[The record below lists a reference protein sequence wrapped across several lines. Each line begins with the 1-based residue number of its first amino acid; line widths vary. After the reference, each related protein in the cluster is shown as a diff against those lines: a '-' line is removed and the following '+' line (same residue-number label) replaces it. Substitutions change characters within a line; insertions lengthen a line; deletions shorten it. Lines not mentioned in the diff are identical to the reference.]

1 MAVYG
6 RIEEVSET
14 IQSNEIENRLDR
26 NLESHVEK
34 EEQVAFPFFRLIIG
48 STIATVF
55 SVVIPL
61 LLDMVSPSQA
71 QDLYIGWALHQ
82 GGQLYSSYYAGQ
94 GLLYY
99 LLLYITQGG
108 ILFALVEWLALLGGG
123 YFLFSS
129 TDYLTGQREQAKQ
142 LLTIFYILVSGLGF
156 GGGYATILALPF
168 LFAGFSLVAR
178 YLSNPTHD
186 KGFLRLGIFL
196 ALSFFIEPLT
206 SILFTVVVTIG
217 LFVFNVGHG
226 RFAHGVYQFF
236 AAALGFSL
244 IFYTVG
250 YYVLASGGFGEALG
264 SLLYPIDSLK
274 IFTNP
279 QLIDHLLF
287 YGLLTVGLGALVLVF
302 LGLFQSKASRL
313 YVISVPASF
322 VFLFALF
329 LLIFS
334 QEPLHGSR
342 LILILPF
349 LLLLL
354 MTSIRGKHSA
364 RGARRRG
371 REEVPTLWKKFM
383 KGNLYLPILG
393 VLYLIAIPF
402 VARFVVLHPVS
413 YGEQHQVVD
422 RIKQETSEGDQIYIW
437 DSHVQMYKESQRLA
451 GSMFPSPL
459 LYTNTEENKTSL
471 INDLKENQ
479 PKLIVVNDK
488 LALWSEVETLLKEN
502 YQQVKTDYSEFKV
515 YKIK

>member
-6 RIEEVSET
+6 RIEEVSEM

-48 STIATVF
+48 STIATIF
-55 SVVIPL
+55 SVVLPL

-94 GLLYY
+94 GLIYY

-108 ILFALVEWLALLGGG
+108 ILFALVEWLAFLGGG
-123 YFLFSS
+123 YFLFSA
-129 TDYLTGQREQAKQ
+129 TDYLTGQRDQAKQ

-168 LFAGFSLVAR
+168 LLAGFSLVAR
-178 YLSNPTHD
+178 YLSNPNND
-186 KGFLRLGIFL
+186 KGFLRLGILL

-206 SILFTVVVTIG
+206 SLLFTVVVTIG
-217 LFVFNVGHG
+217 LFVFNVRHG
-226 RFAHGVYQFF
+226 RFIHGIYQFF
-236 AAALGFSL
+236 TTALGFSL
-244 IFYTVG
+244 LFYPLG
-250 YYVLASGGFGEALG
+250 YYVIISGGFGEALG
-264 SLLYPIDSLK
+264 SLLYPIDSLQ

-287 YGLLTVGLGALVLVF
+287 YGLLTFGLGALVLIF

-322 VFLFALF
+322 VFLFGLV

-334 QEPLHGSR
+334 QEPLHGSH

-354 MTSIRGKHSA
+354 MTSIRGEHSG
-364 RGARRRG
+364 RMARRRR

-383 KGNLYLPILG
+383 RGNLYLPIL
-393 VLYLIAIPF
+393 VVVYLIAVPF
-402 VARFVVLHPVS
+402 VARFVLHPAS
-413 YGEQHQVVD
+413 YSEQHQVVD
-422 RIKQETSEGDQIYIW
+422 RIKQETSEGDRIYIW
-437 DSHVQMYKESQRLA
+437 DSHVQIYKESQRLA
-451 GSMFPSPL
+451 GSMFLSPL

-479 PKLIVVNDK
+479 PKMILVNDK
-488 LALWSEVETLLKEN
+488 VPVWSEVETILKEN

>member
-6 RIEEVSET
+6 KIEEVSEM

-48 STIATVF
+48 STIATIF
-55 SVVIPL
+55 SVVLPL

-123 YFLFSS
+123 YFLFSA
-129 TDYLTGQREQAKQ
+129 TDYLTGQRDQAKQ
-142 LLTIFYILVSGLGF
+142 LLIIFYILVSGLGF

-168 LFAGFSLVAR
+168 LLAGFSLVAR
-178 YLSNPTHD
+178 YLSNPNND
-186 KGFLRLGIFL
+186 KGFLRLGLLL

-206 SILFTVVVTIG
+206 SLLFTAVVTIG

-226 RFAHGVYQFF
+226 RFIHGIYQFF

-244 IFYTVG
+244 IFYPVG

-264 SLLYPIDSLK
+264 SLLYPVDSLQ

-287 YGLLTVGLGALVLVF
+287 YGLLTFGLGALVLIF

-322 VFLFALF
+322 VFLFGLL

-334 QEPLHGSR
+334 QEPLHGSH

-354 MTSIRGKHSA
+354 MTSIRGEHSG
-364 RGARRRG
+364 RMARRRR

-383 KGNLYLPILG
+383 RGNLYLPIL
-393 VLYLIAIPF
+393 VVVYLIAVPF
-402 VARFVVLHPVS
+402 VARFVLHPAS
-413 YGEQHQVVD
+413 YSEQHQVVD
-422 RIKQETSEGDQIYIW
+422 RIKQETNEGDQIYIW
-437 DSHVQMYKESQRLA
+437 DSHVQIYKESQRLP
-451 GSMFPSPL
+451 GSMFLSPL
-459 LYTNTEENKTSL
+459 FYTNTEENKTTL
-471 INDLKENQ
+471 INDLKEKQ

-488 LALWSEVETLLKEN
+488 VALWSEVETLLKEN

>member
-14 IQSNEIENRLDR
+14 IQSDGIENRLDR
-26 NLESHVEK
+26 NLESNLEK
-34 EEQVAFPFFRLIIG
+34 EERLAFPFFRLIIG

-55 SVVIPL
+55 SVVLPL

-82 GGQLYSSYYAGQ
+82 GGQLYSSYYASQ

-123 YFLFSS
+123 YFLFSA
-129 TDYLTGQREQAKQ
+129 TDYLTGQRNQAKQ
-142 LLTIFYILVSGLGF
+142 LLTIFYLLVSGLGF
-156 GGGYATILALPF
+156 GGGYATIVALPF

-178 YLSNPTHD
+178 YLSNPNHD

-196 ALSFFIEPLT
+196 ALAFFIEPLT
-206 SILFTVVVTIG
+206 SLLFTVVVTIG

-226 RFAHGVYQFF
+226 RFIHGIYQFF
-236 AAALGFSL
+236 ATALGFSL
-244 IFYTVG
+244 LFYPLG
-250 YYVLASGGFGEALG
+250 YYVIISGGFGEAQE
-264 SLLYPIDSLK
+264 SLLYPITSLQ
-274 IFTNP
+274 IFTNS
-279 QLIDHLLF
+279 QLMDHLLF
-287 YGLLTVGLGALVLVF
+287 YGLLTFGLGALVLVF
-302 LGLFQSKASRL
+302 LGLFQSKALRL

-322 VFLFALF
+322 VFLFALV

-354 MTSIRGKHSA
+354 MTSIRGEHSG
-364 RGARRRG
+364 RMARRRR

-383 KGNLYLPILG
+383 RGNLYLPIL
-393 VLYLIAIPF
+393 VVVYLIAVPF
-402 VARFVVLHPVS
+402 VARFVLHPAS
-413 YGEQHQVVD
+413 YSEQHQVVD
-422 RIKQETSEGDQIYIW
+422 RIKQETSEGDRIYIW
-437 DSHVQMYKESQRLA
+437 DSHVQIYKESQRLA
-451 GSMFPSPL
+451 GSMFSSPL

-479 PKLIVVNDK
+479 PKMILVNDK
-488 LALWSEVETLLKEN
+488 VPVWSEVETILKEN
-502 YQQVKTDYSEFKV
+502 YQQIKTDYSEFKV

>member
-14 IQSNEIENRLDR
+14 IQSNEIENRLDK
-26 NLESHVEK
+26 NLESNLEK
-34 EEQVAFPFFRLIIG
+34 EERLAFPFFRLIIG
-48 STIATVF
+48 STIATLF
-55 SVVIPL
+55 SVVLPL

-99 LLLYITQGG
+99 LLLYITKGG

-123 YFLFSS
+123 YFLFSA
-129 TDYLTGQREQAKQ
+129 TDYLTGQRDQAKQ

-156 GGGYATILALPF
+156 GGGYATIVALPF

-178 YLSNPTHD
+178 YLSNPNHD

-196 ALSFFIEPLT
+196 ALAFFIEPLT
-206 SILFTVVVTIG
+206 SLLFTVVVTIG

-226 RFAHGVYQFF
+226 RFIHGIYQFF
-236 AAALGFSL
+236 ATALGFSL
-244 IFYTVG
+244 LFYPLG
-250 YYVLASGGFGEALG
+250 YYVIISGGFGEALG
-264 SLLYPIDSLK
+264 SLLYPIASLQV
-274 IFTNP
+274 FANP
-279 QLIDHLLF
+279 KLMDNVVF
-287 YGLLTVGLGALVLVF
+287 YGLLTFGLGALFLVF

-322 VFLFALF
+322 VFLFVLAL
-329 LLIFS
+329 LLFS

-354 MTSIRGKHSA
+354 MTSIRGEHSG
-364 RGARRRG
+364 RIARRRR

-383 KGNLYLPILG
+383 RGNLYLPIL
-393 VLYLIAIPF
+393 VVVYLITIPL
-402 VARFVVLHPVS
+402 VARFVLHPVS
-413 YGEQHQVVD
+413 YSEQHQVVD

-437 DSHVQMYKESQRLA
+437 DSYVQIYKESQRLA
-451 GSMFPSPL
+451 GSMFLSPL

-479 PKLIVVNDK
+479 PKVIVVNDK
-488 LALWSEVETLLKEN
+488 VALWSEVETLLKGN

>member
-1 MAVYG
+1 MSVYG
-6 RIEEVSET
+6 RVEEVSET

-48 STIATVF
+48 SAIATVF
-55 SVVIPL
+55 SVVLPL

-123 YFLFSS
+123 YFLFSA
-129 TDYLTGQREQAKQ
+129 TDYLTGQRDQAKQ
-142 LLTIFYILVSGLGF
+142 LLIIFYILVSGLGF
-156 GGGYATILALPF
+156 GGGNATILALPF
-168 LFAGFSLVAR
+168 LLAGFSLVAR
-178 YLSNPTHD
+178 YLSNPNND
-186 KGFLRLGIFL
+186 KGFLRLGILL

-206 SILFTVVVTIG
+206 SLLFTAVVTIG

-226 RFAHGVYQFF
+226 RFIHGIYQFF

-244 IFYTVG
+244 IFYPVG

-264 SLLYPIDSLK
+264 SLLYPVDSLQ

-287 YGLLTVGLGALVLVF
+287 YGLLTFGLGALVLIF

-322 VFLFALF
+322 VFLFGLV

-334 QEPLHGSR
+334 QEPLHGSH

-354 MTSIRGKHSA
+354 MTSIRGKHSD
-364 RGARRRG
+364 RGARCRR
-371 REEVPTLWKKFM
+371 REGVPTLWKKFM
-383 KGNLYLPILG
+383 RGNLYLPIL
-393 VLYLIAIPF
+393 VVVYLIAIPF
-402 VARFVVLHPVS
+402 VARFVLHPAS
-413 YGEQHQVVD
+413 YSEQHQVVD
-422 RIKQETSEGDQIYIW
+422 RIRQETSEGDQIYIW
-437 DSHVQMYKESQRLA
+437 DSHVQIYKESQRLA

-488 LALWSEVETLLKEN
+488 VAVWSEVETLLKEN

>member
-6 RIEEVSET
+6 RIEEVSEM

-48 STIATVF
+48 STIATIF
-55 SVVIPL
+55 SVGLPL

-123 YFLFSS
+123 YFLFSA
-129 TDYLTGQREQAKQ
+129 TDYLTGQRDQAKQ
-142 LLTIFYILVSGLGF
+142 LLTIFYLLVSGLGF

-168 LFAGFSLVAR
+168 LFSGFSLVAR
-178 YLSNPTHD
+178 YLSNPNND
-186 KGFLRLGIFL
+186 KGFLRLGILL

-206 SILFTVVVTIG
+206 SLLFTAVVTIG

-226 RFAHGVYQFF
+226 RFIHGIYQFF
-236 AAALGFSL
+236 TTALGFSL
-244 IFYTVG
+244 LFYPLG
-250 YYVLASGGFGEALG
+250 YYVIISGGFEEAL
-264 SLLYPIDSLK
+264 SRFLYPFTSMMA
-274 IFTNP
+274 FTNP
-279 QLIDHLLF
+279 QLAENALF
-287 YGLLTVGLGALVLVF
+287 YGLLTFGLGTFILVF

-322 VFLFALF
+322 VLLFILAL
-329 LLIFS
+329 LLLS
-334 QEPLHGSR
+334 REPLHGSH

-364 RGARRRG
+364 RGARCRR

-383 KGNLYLPILG
+383 RGNLYLPIL
-393 VLYLIAIPF
+393 VVFYLIAVPF
-402 VARFVVLHPVS
+402 VARFVLHPAS
-413 YGEQHQVVD
+413 YSEQHQVVD
-422 RIKQETSEGDQIYIW
+422 RIRQETSEGDQIYIW
-437 DSHVQMYKESQRLA
+437 DSHVQIYKESQRLS

-479 PKLIVVNDK
+479 PKVIVVNDK
-488 LALWSEVETLLKEN
+488 VALWSEVETLLKEN
-502 YQQVKTDYSEFKV
+502 YQQLKTDYSEFKV
-515 YKIK
+515 YKTK

>member
-6 RIEEVSET
+6 RIEEVSEM

-48 STIATVF
+48 STIATIF
-55 SVVIPL
+55 SVVLPL

-71 QDLYIGWALHQ
+71 QDLYIGWALHR

-94 GLLYY
+94 GLIYY

-108 ILFALVEWLALLGGG
+108 ILFALVEWLAFLGGG
-123 YFLFSS
+123 YFLFSA
-129 TDYLTGQREQAKQ
+129 TDYLTGQRDQAKQ

-178 YLSNPTHD
+178 YLSNPNHD

-196 ALSFFIEPLT
+196 ALAFFIEPLT
-206 SILFTVVVTIG
+206 SLLFTVVVTIG
-217 LFVFNVGHG
+217 LFVFNVRHG
-226 RFAHGVYQFF
+226 RFIHGIYQFF
-236 AAALGFSL
+236 ATALGFYL
-244 IFYTVG
+244 LFYPLG
-250 YYVLASGGFGEALG
+250 YYVIISGCFGEAQE
-264 SLLYPIDSLK
+264 SLLYPITSLQ
-274 IFTNP
+274 IFTNS
-279 QLIDHLLF
+279 QLMDHLLF
-287 YGLLTVGLGALVLVF
+287 YGLLTFGLGALVLIF

-322 VFLFALF
+322 VFLLGLV
-329 LLIFS
+329 LLLFS

-354 MTSIRGKHSA
+354 MTSIRGEHSG
-364 RGARRRG
+364 RMARRRR

-383 KGNLYLPILG
+383 RGNLYLPIL
-393 VLYLIAIPF
+393 VVVYLIAVPF
-402 VARFVVLHPVS
+402 VARFVLHPAS
-413 YGEQHQVVD
+413 YSEQHQVVD
-422 RIKQETSEGDQIYIW
+422 RIKQETSEGDRIYIW
-437 DSHVQMYKESQRLA
+437 DSHVQIYKESQRLA
-451 GSMFPSPL
+451 GSMFSSPL

-479 PKLIVVNDK
+479 PKMILVNDK
-488 LALWSEVETLLKEN
+488 VPVWSEVETILKEN
-502 YQQVKTDYSEFKV
+502 YQQIKTDYSEFKV

>member
-26 NLESHVEK
+26 NLESNLEK
-34 EEQVAFPFFRLIIG
+34 EERLAFPFFSLIIG
-48 STIATVF
+48 STIATIF
-55 SVVIPL
+55 SVVLPL

-82 GGQLYSSYYAGQ
+82 GGQLYSSYYASQ
-94 GLLYY
+94 GILYY

-123 YFLFSS
+123 YFLFSA
-129 TDYLTGQREQAKQ
+129 TDYLTGQRDQAKQ
-142 LLTIFYILVSGLGF
+142 LLTIFYLLVSGLGF

-178 YLSNPTHD
+178 YLSNPNHD

-206 SILFTVVVTIG
+206 SLLFTVVVMIG

-226 RFAHGVYQFF
+226 RFIHGIYQFF

-244 IFYTVG
+244 LFYPLG
-250 YYVLASGGFGEALG
+250 YYVIISGGFGEAQE
-264 SLLYPIDSLK
+264 SLLYPITSLQ
-274 IFTNP
+274 IFTNS
-279 QLIDHLLF
+279 QLMDHLLF
-287 YGLLTVGLGALVLVF
+287 YGLLTFGLGALVLIF

-322 VFLFALF
+322 VFLLGLV
-329 LLIFS
+329 LLLFS

-354 MTSIRGKHSA
+354 MTSIRGEHSG
-364 RGARRRG
+364 RMARRRR

-383 KGNLYLPILG
+383 RGNLYLPIL
-393 VLYLIAIPF
+393 VVVYLIAIPF
-402 VARFVVLHPVS
+402 VARFVLHPAS
-413 YGEQHQVVD
+413 YSEQHQVVD
-422 RIKQETSEGDQIYIW
+422 RIRQETSEGDQIYIW
-437 DSHVQMYKESQRLA
+437 DSHVQIYKESQRLA

-488 LALWSEVETLLKEN
+488 VAVWSEVETLLKEN
-502 YQQVKTDYSEFKV
+502 YQPVKTDYSEFKI

>member
-6 RIEEVSET
+6 RIEEVFET

-26 NLESHVEK
+26 NIESHVEK

-55 SVVIPL
+55 SVVLPL

-123 YFLFSS
+123 YFLFSA
-129 TDYLTGQREQAKQ
+129 TDYLTGQRDQAKQ

-178 YLSNPTHD
+178 YLSNPNND
-186 KGFLRLGIFL
+186 KGFLRLGILL

-206 SILFTVVVTIG
+206 SLLFTAVVTIG

-226 RFAHGVYQFF
+226 RFIHGIYQFF
-236 AAALGFSL
+236 TTALGFSL
-244 IFYTVG
+244 LFYPLG
-250 YYVLASGGFGEALG
+250 YYVIISGAFEEAL
-264 SLLYPIDSLK
+264 SRFLYPFTSMMT
-274 IFTNP
+274 FTNP
-279 QLIDHLLF
+279 QLAENALF
-287 YGLLTVGLGALVLVF
+287 YGLLTFGLGSFILVF

-322 VFLFALF
+322 VLLFVLAL
-329 LLIFS
+329 LLLS
-334 QEPLHGSR
+334 REPLHGSH

-364 RGARRRG
+364 RGARYRR
-371 REEVPTLWKKFM
+371 REEVPNLWKKFM
-383 KGNLYLPILG
+383 RGNLYLPIL
-393 VLYLIAIPF
+393 VVFYLIAVPF
-402 VARFVVLHPVS
+402 VARFVLHPAS
-413 YGEQHQVVD
+413 YSEQHQVVD
-422 RIKQETSEGDQIYIW
+422 RIRQETSEGDQIYIW
-437 DSHVQMYKESQRLA
+437 DSHVQIYKESQRLSV
-451 GSMFPSPL
+451 SMFPSPL

-479 PKLIVVNDK
+479 PKVIVVNDK
-488 LALWSEVETLLKEN
+488 VELWSEVETLLKEN
-502 YQQVKTDYSEFKV
+502 YQQLKTDYSEFKV
-515 YKIK
+515 YKTK

>member
-1 MAVYG
+1 MSVYG
-6 RIEEVSET
+6 RVEEVSET

-48 STIATVF
+48 SAIATVF
-55 SVVIPL
+55 SVVLPL
-61 LLDMVSPSQA
+61 LLDMVSPSQT

-123 YFLFSS
+123 YFLFSA
-129 TDYLTGQREQAKQ
+129 TDYLTGQRDQAKQ
-142 LLTIFYILVSGLGF
+142 LLIIFYILVSGLGF

-168 LFAGFSLVAR
+168 LLAGFSLVAR
-178 YLSNPTHD
+178 YLSNPNND
-186 KGFLRLGIFL
+186 KGFLRLGILL

-206 SILFTVVVTIG
+206 SLLFTAVVTIG

-226 RFAHGVYQFF
+226 RFIHGIYQFF

-244 IFYTVG
+244 LFYPLG
-250 YYVLASGGFGEALG
+250 YYVIISGGFGEAQE
-264 SLLYPIDSLK
+264 SLLYPIDSLQ

-287 YGLLTVGLGALVLVF
+287 YGLLTFGLGALVLIF

-322 VFLFALF
+322 VFLFGLV

-334 QEPLHGSR
+334 QEPLHGSH

-354 MTSIRGKHSA
+354 MTSIRGKHSD
-364 RGARRRG
+364 RGARCRR
-371 REEVPTLWKKFM
+371 REGVPTLWKKFM
-383 KGNLYLPILG
+383 RGNLYLPIL
-393 VLYLIAIPF
+393 VVVYLIAIPF
-402 VARFVVLHPVS
+402 VARFVLHPAS
-413 YGEQHQVVD
+413 YSEQHQVVD
-422 RIKQETSEGDQIYIW
+422 RIRQETSEGDQIYIW
-437 DSHVQMYKESQRLA
+437 DSHVQIYKESQRLA

-488 LALWSEVETLLKEN
+488 VAVWSEVETLLKEN
-502 YQQVKTDYSEFKV
+502 YQQVKTDYSGFKV

>member
-6 RIEEVSET
+6 RIEEVSEM

-48 STIATVF
+48 STIATIF
-55 SVVIPL
+55 SVVLPL

-108 ILFALVEWLALLGGG
+108 ILFALVEWLAFLGGG
-123 YFLFSS
+123 YFLFSA
-129 TDYLTGQREQAKQ
+129 TDYLTGQRDQAKQ

-156 GGGYATILALPF
+156 GGGYATIVALPF
-168 LFAGFSLVAR
+168 LFAGFSLVAG
-178 YLSNPTHD
+178 YLANPNHD

-196 ALSFFIEPLT
+196 ALAFFIEPLT
-206 SILFTVVVTIG
+206 SLLFTVVVTIG

-226 RFAHGVYQFF
+226 RFIHGIYQFF
-236 AAALGFSL
+236 ATALGFSL
-244 IFYTVG
+244 LFYPLG
-250 YYVLASGGFGEALG
+250 YYVIISGGFGEAQE
-264 SLLYPIDSLK
+264 SLLYPITSLQ
-274 IFTNP
+274 IFSNS
-279 QLIDHLLF
+279 QLMDHLLF
-287 YGLLTVGLGALVLVF
+287 YGLLTFGLGALVLIF

-322 VFLFALF
+322 VFLFGLV

-334 QEPLHGSR
+334 QEPLHGSH

-354 MTSIRGKHSA
+354 MTSIRGEHSA
-364 RGARRRG
+364 RGTRCRR

-383 KGNLYLPILG
+383 RGNLYLPIL
-393 VLYLIAIPF
+393 VVVYLIAVPF
-402 VARFVVLHPVS
+402 VARFVLHPAS
-413 YGEQHQVVD
+413 YSEQHQVVD
-422 RIKQETSEGDQIYIW
+422 RIKQETSEGDRIYIW
-437 DSHVQMYKESQRLA
+437 DSHVQIYKESQRLA
-451 GSMFPSPL
+451 GSMFSSPL

-479 PKLIVVNDK
+479 PKMILVNDK
-488 LALWSEVETLLKEN
+488 VPVWSEVETILKEN
-502 YQQVKTDYSEFKV
+502 YQQIKTDYSEFKV

>member
-6 RIEEVSET
+6 RIEEVSEM

-48 STIATVF
+48 STIATIF
-55 SVVIPL
+55 SVVLPL

-94 GLLYY
+94 GLIYY

-108 ILFALVEWLALLGGG
+108 ILFALVEWLAFLGGG
-123 YFLFSS
+123 YFLFSA
-129 TDYLTGQREQAKQ
+129 TDYLTGQRDPAKQ

-178 YLSNPTHD
+178 YLSNPNHD

-196 ALSFFIEPLT
+196 ALAFFIEPLT
-206 SILFTVVVTIG
+206 SLLFTVVVTIG

-226 RFAHGVYQFF
+226 RFIHGIYQFF
-236 AAALGFSL
+236 ATALGFSL
-244 IFYTVG
+244 LFYPLG
-250 YYVLASGGFGEALG
+250 YYVIISGGFGEAQE
-264 SLLYPIDSLK
+264 SLLYPITSLQ
-274 IFTNP
+274 IFTNS
-279 QLIDHLLF
+279 QLMDHLLF
-287 YGLLTVGLGALVLVF
+287 YGLLTFGLGALVLIF

-322 VFLFALF
+322 VFLFGLL

-334 QEPLHGSR
+334 QEPLHGSH

-354 MTSIRGKHSA
+354 MTSIRGEHSG
-364 RGARRRG
+364 RMARRRR

-383 KGNLYLPILG
+383 RGNLYLPIL
-393 VLYLIAIPF
+393 VVFYLIAVSF
-402 VARFVVLHPVS
+402 VARFVLHPAS
-413 YGEQHQVVD
+413 YSEQHQVVD
-422 RIKQETSEGDQIYIW
+422 RIKQETSEGDRIYIW
-437 DSHVQMYKESQRLA
+437 DSHVQIYKESQRLA
-451 GSMFPSPL
+451 GSMFLSPL

-479 PKLIVVNDK
+479 PKMILVNDK
-488 LALWSEVETLLKEN
+488 VPVWSEVETLLKEN

>member
-6 RIEEVSET
+6 RIEEVSEM

-48 STIATVF
+48 STIATIF
-55 SVVIPL
+55 SVVLPL

-94 GLLYY
+94 GLIYY

-108 ILFALVEWLALLGGG
+108 ILFALVEWLAFLGGG
-123 YFLFSS
+123 YFLFSA
-129 TDYLTGQREQAKQ
+129 TDYLTGQRDQAKQ

-178 YLSNPTHD
+178 YLSNPNHD

-196 ALSFFIEPLT
+196 ALAFFIEPLT
-206 SILFTVVVTIG
+206 SLLFTVVVTIG

-226 RFAHGVYQFF
+226 RFIHGIYQFF
-236 AAALGFSL
+236 ATALGFSL
-244 IFYTVG
+244 LFYPLG
-250 YYVLASGGFGEALG
+250 YYVIISGGFGEAQE
-264 SLLYPIDSLK
+264 SLLYPITSLQ
-274 IFTNP
+274 IFTNS
-279 QLIDHLLF
+279 QLMDHLLF
-287 YGLLTVGLGALVLVF
+287 YGLLTFGLGALVLIF

-322 VFLFALF
+322 VFLFGLL

-334 QEPLHGSR
+334 QEPLHGSH

-354 MTSIRGKHSA
+354 MTSIRGEHSG
-364 RGARRRG
+364 RMARRRR

-383 KGNLYLPILG
+383 RGNLYLPIL
-393 VLYLIAIPF
+393 VVVYLIAIPF
-402 VARFVVLHPVS
+402 VARFVLHPAS
-413 YGEQHQVVD
+413 YSEQHQVVD
-422 RIKQETSEGDQIYIW
+422 RIKQETSEGDRIYIW
-437 DSHVQMYKESQRLA
+437 DSHVQIYKESQRLA
-451 GSMFPSPL
+451 GSMFLSPL

-479 PKLIVVNDK
+479 PKVIVVNDK
-488 LALWSEVETLLKEN
+488 VALWSEAETLLKEN

>member
-14 IQSNEIENRLDR
+14 IQSNDIENRLDR

-48 STIATVF
+48 SAIATVF
-55 SVVIPL
+55 SVVLPL
-61 LLDMVSPSQA
+61 LLDMVSPSQT

-123 YFLFSS
+123 YFLFSA
-129 TDYLTGQREQAKQ
+129 TDYLTGQRDQAKQ
-142 LLTIFYILVSGLGF
+142 LLIIFYILVSGLGF

-168 LFAGFSLVAR
+168 LLAGFSLVAR
-178 YLSNPTHD
+178 YLSNPNND
-186 KGFLRLGIFL
+186 KGFLRLGILL

-206 SILFTVVVTIG
+206 SLLFTAVVTIG

-226 RFAHGVYQFF
+226 RFIHGIYQFF

-244 IFYTVG
+244 IFYPVG

-264 SLLYPIDSLK
+264 SLLYPVDSLQ

-287 YGLLTVGLGALVLVF
+287 YGLLTFGLGALVLIF

-322 VFLFALF
+322 VFLFGLV

-334 QEPLHGSR
+334 QEPLHGSH

-354 MTSIRGKHSA
+354 MTSIRGKHSD
-364 RGARRRG
+364 RGARCRR
-371 REEVPTLWKKFM
+371 REGVPTLWKKFM
-383 KGNLYLPILG
+383 RGNLYLPIL
-393 VLYLIAIPF
+393 VVVYLIAIPF
-402 VARFVVLHPVS
+402 VARFVLHPAS
-413 YGEQHQVVD
+413 YSEQHQVVD
-422 RIKQETSEGDQIYIW
+422 RIRQETSEGDQIYIW
-437 DSHVQMYKESQRLA
+437 DSHVQIYKESQRLA

-488 LALWSEVETLLKEN
+488 VAVWSEVETLLKEN

>member
-26 NLESHVEK
+26 NLGSHVEK

-55 SVVIPL
+55 SVVLPL
-61 LLDMVSPSQA
+61 LLDMVSPSQT

-123 YFLFSS
+123 YFLFSA
-129 TDYLTGQREQAKQ
+129 TDYLTGQRDQAKQ
-142 LLTIFYILVSGLGF
+142 LLIIFYILVSGLGF

-168 LFAGFSLVAR
+168 LLAGFSLVAR
-178 YLSNPTHD
+178 YLSNPNND
-186 KGFLRLGIFL
+186 KGFLRLGILL

-206 SILFTVVVTIG
+206 SLLFTAVVTIG

-226 RFAHGVYQFF
+226 RFIHGIYQFF

-244 IFYTVG
+244 IFYPVG

-264 SLLYPIDSLK
+264 SLLYPVDSLQ

-287 YGLLTVGLGALVLVF
+287 YGLLTFGLGALVLIF

-322 VFLFALF
+322 VFLFGLV

-334 QEPLHGSR
+334 QEPLHGSH

-354 MTSIRGKHSA
+354 MTSIRGKHSD
-364 RGARRRG
+364 RGARCRR
-371 REEVPTLWKKFM
+371 REGVPTLWKKFM
-383 KGNLYLPILG
+383 RGNLYLPIL
-393 VLYLIAIPF
+393 VVVYLIAIPF
-402 VARFVVLHPVS
+402 VARFVLHPAS
-413 YGEQHQVVD
+413 YSEQHQVVD
-422 RIKQETSEGDQIYIW
+422 RIRQETSEGDQIYIW
-437 DSHVQMYKESQRLA
+437 DSHVQIYKESQRLA

-488 LALWSEVETLLKEN
+488 VAVWSEVETLLKEN

>member
-26 NLESHVEK
+26 NFESHVKK

-55 SVVIPL
+55 SVVVPL

-108 ILFALVEWLALLGGG
+108 ILFALVEWLAFLGGG
-123 YFLFSS
+123 YFLFSV
-129 TDYLTGQREQAKQ
+129 TDYLTGQRDQAKQ
-142 LLTIFYILVSGLGF
+142 LLIIFYILVSGLGF

-168 LFAGFSLVAR
+168 LLAGFSLVAR
-178 YLSNPTHD
+178 YLSNPNND
-186 KGFLRLGIFL
+186 KGFLRLGILL

-206 SILFTVVVTIG
+206 SLLFTAVVTIG

-226 RFAHGVYQFF
+226 RFIHGIYQFF

-244 IFYTVG
+244 IFYPVG

-264 SLLYPIDSLK
+264 SLLYPVDSLQ

-287 YGLLTVGLGALVLVF
+287 YGLLTFGLGALVLIF

-322 VFLFALF
+322 VFLFGLV

-334 QEPLHGSR
+334 QEPLHGSH

-354 MTSIRGKHSA
+354 MTSIRGKHSD
-364 RGARRRG
+364 RGARCRR
-371 REEVPTLWKKFM
+371 REGVPTLWKKFM
-383 KGNLYLPILG
+383 RGNLYLPIL
-393 VLYLIAIPF
+393 VVVYLIAVPF
-402 VARFVVLHPVS
+402 VARFVLHPAS
-413 YGEQHQVVD
+413 YSEQHQVVD
-422 RIKQETSEGDQIYIW
+422 RIKQETSEGDRIYIW
-437 DSHVQMYKESQRLA
+437 DSHVQIYKESQRLA
-451 GSMFPSPL
+451 GSMFSSPL

-479 PKLIVVNDK
+479 PKMILVNDK
-488 LALWSEVETLLKEN
+488 VPVWSEVETILKEN
-502 YQQVKTDYSEFKV
+502 YQPVKTDYSEFKV

>member
-6 RIEEVSET
+6 RIEEVSEM

-26 NLESHVEK
+26 KLESHVEK

-48 STIATVF
+48 STIATIF
-55 SVVIPL
+55 SVVLPL

-94 GLLYY
+94 GLIYY

-108 ILFALVEWLALLGGG
+108 ILFALVEWLAFLGGG
-123 YFLFSS
+123 YFLFSA
-129 TDYLTGQREQAKQ
+129 TDYLTGQRDQAKQ

-178 YLSNPTHD
+178 YLSNPNHD

-196 ALSFFIEPLT
+196 ALAFFIEPLT
-206 SILFTVVVTIG
+206 SLLFTVVVTIG

-226 RFAHGVYQFF
+226 RFIHGIYQFF
-236 AAALGFSL
+236 ATALGFSL
-244 IFYTVG
+244 LFYPLG
-250 YYVLASGGFGEALG
+250 YYVIISGGFGEAQE
-264 SLLYPIDSLK
+264 SLLYPITSLQ
-274 IFTNP
+274 IFTNS
-279 QLIDHLLF
+279 QLMDHLLF
-287 YGLLTVGLGALVLVF
+287 YGLLTFGLGALVLIF

-322 VFLFALF
+322 VFLFGLV

-354 MTSIRGKHSA
+354 MTSIRGEHSG
-364 RGARRRG
+364 RMARRRR

-383 KGNLYLPILG
+383 RGNLYLPIL
-393 VLYLIAIPF
+393 VVVYLITVPF
-402 VARFVVLHPVS
+402 VARFVLHPAS
-413 YGEQHQVVD
+413 YSEQHQVVD
-422 RIKQETSEGDQIYIW
+422 RIKQETSEGDRIYIW
-437 DSHVQMYKESQRLA
+437 DSHVQIYKESQRLA
-451 GSMFPSPL
+451 GSMFSSPL
-459 LYTNTEENKTSL
+459 LYTNIEENKTSL

-479 PKLIVVNDK
+479 PKMILVNNK
-488 LALWSEVETLLKEN
+488 VPVWSEVETILKEN
-502 YQQVKTDYSEFKV
+502 YQQLKTDYSEFKV

>member
-6 RIEEVSET
+6 RIEEVSEM

-48 STIATVF
+48 STIATIF
-55 SVVIPL
+55 SVVLPL

-94 GLLYY
+94 GLIYY

-108 ILFALVEWLALLGGG
+108 ILFALVEWLAFLGGG
-123 YFLFSS
+123 YFLFSA
-129 TDYLTGQREQAKQ
+129 TDYLTGQRDQAKQ

-168 LFAGFSLVAR
+168 LFAGFSLVAG
-178 YLSNPTHD
+178 YLANPNHD

-196 ALSFFIEPLT
+196 ALAFFIEPLT
-206 SILFTVVVTIG
+206 SLLFTVVVTIG

-226 RFAHGVYQFF
+226 RFIHGIYQFF
-236 AAALGFSL
+236 ATALGFSL
-244 IFYTVG
+244 LFYPLG
-250 YYVLASGGFGEALG
+250 YYVIISGGFGEAQE
-264 SLLYPIDSLK
+264 SLLYPITSLQ
-274 IFTNP
+274 IFTNS
-279 QLIDHLLF
+279 QLMDHLLF
-287 YGLLTVGLGALVLVF
+287 YGLLTFGLGALVLIF

-322 VFLFALF
+322 VFLFGLL

-334 QEPLHGSR
+334 QEPLHGSH

-354 MTSIRGKHSA
+354 MTSIRGEHSG
-364 RGARRRG
+364 RMARRRR

-383 KGNLYLPILG
+383 RGNLYLPIL
-393 VLYLIAIPF
+393 VVVYLIAIPF
-402 VARFVVLHPVS
+402 VARFVLHPAS
-413 YGEQHQVVD
+413 YSEQHQVVD
-422 RIKQETSEGDQIYIW
+422 RIKQETSEGDRIYIW
-437 DSHVQMYKESQRLA
+437 DSHVQIYKESQRLA
-451 GSMFPSPL
+451 GSMFLSPL

-479 PKLIVVNDK
+479 PKMILVNDK
-488 LALWSEVETLLKEN
+488 VPVWSEVETLLKEN

>member
-48 STIATVF
+48 STIATIF
-55 SVVIPL
+55 SVVLPL

-108 ILFALVEWLALLGGG
+108 ILFALVEWLAFLGGG
-123 YFLFSS
+123 YFLFSA
-129 TDYLTGQREQAKQ
+129 TDYLTGQRDQAKQ
-142 LLTIFYILVSGLGF
+142 LLIIFYILVSGLGF

-168 LFAGFSLVAR
+168 LLAGFSLVAR
-178 YLSNPTHD
+178 YLSNPNND
-186 KGFLRLGIFL
+186 KGFLRLGILL

-206 SILFTVVVTIG
+206 SLLFTAVVTIG

-226 RFAHGVYQFF
+226 RFIHGIYQFF

-244 IFYTVG
+244 IFYPVG

-264 SLLYPIDSLK
+264 SLLYPVDSLQ

-287 YGLLTVGLGALVLVF
+287 YGLLTFGLGALVLIF

-322 VFLFALF
+322 VFLFGLV

-334 QEPLHGSR
+334 QEPLHGSH

-354 MTSIRGKHSA
+354 MTSIRGKHSD
-364 RGARRRG
+364 RGARCRR
-371 REEVPTLWKKFM
+371 REGVPTLWKKFM
-383 KGNLYLPILG
+383 RGNLYLPIL
-393 VLYLIAIPF
+393 VVVYLIAVPF
-402 VARFVVLHPVS
+402 VARFVLHPAS
-413 YGEQHQVVD
+413 YSEQHQVVD
-422 RIKQETSEGDQIYIW
+422 RIKQETSEGDRIYIW
-437 DSHVQMYKESQRLA
+437 DSHVQIYKESQRLA
-451 GSMFPSPL
+451 GSMFSSPL

-479 PKLIVVNDK
+479 PKMILVNDK
-488 LALWSEVETLLKEN
+488 VPVWSEVETILKEN

>member
-6 RIEEVSET
+6 RIEEVSEM
-14 IQSNEIENRLDR
+14 IQSDGIENRLDR
-26 NLESHVEK
+26 NLEFHAEK

-123 YFLFSS
+123 YFLFSA
-129 TDYLTGQREQAKQ
+129 TDYLTGQRDQAKQ
-142 LLTIFYILVSGLGF
+142 LLIIFYILVSGLGF

-168 LFAGFSLVAR
+168 LLAGFSLVAR
-178 YLSNPTHD
+178 YLSNPNND
-186 KGFLRLGIFL
+186 KGFLRLGLLL

-206 SILFTVVVTIG
+206 SLLFTAVVTIG

-226 RFAHGVYQFF
+226 RFIHGIYQFF

-244 IFYTVG
+244 IFYPVG

-264 SLLYPIDSLK
+264 SLLYPVDSLQ

-287 YGLLTVGLGALVLVF
+287 YGLLTFGLGALVLIF

-322 VFLFALF
+322 VFLFGLL

-334 QEPLHGSR
+334 QEPLHGSH

-354 MTSIRGKHSA
+354 MTSIRGEHSG
-364 RGARRRG
+364 RMARRRR

-383 KGNLYLPILG
+383 RGNLYLPIL
-393 VLYLIAIPF
+393 VVVYLIAVPF
-402 VARFVVLHPVS
+402 VARFVLHPAS
-413 YGEQHQVVD
+413 YSEQHQVVD
-422 RIKQETSEGDQIYIW
+422 RIKQETSEGDRIYIW
-437 DSHVQMYKESQRLA
+437 DSHVQIYKESQRLT
-451 GSMFPSPL
+451 GSMFSSPL

-479 PKLIVVNDK
+479 PKMILVNDK
-488 LALWSEVETLLKEN
+488 VPVWSEVETILKEN

>member
-14 IQSNEIENRLDR
+14 IQSNEIENRLDK
-26 NLESHVEK
+26 NLESNLEK
-34 EEQVAFPFFRLIIG
+34 EERLAFPFFRLIIG

-55 SVVIPL
+55 SVVLPL

-99 LLLYITQGG
+99 LLLYITKGG

-123 YFLFSS
+123 YFLFSA
-129 TDYLTGQREQAKQ
+129 TDYLTEQRDQAKQ

-156 GGGYATILALPF
+156 GGGYATIVALPF

-178 YLSNPTHD
+178 YLSNPNHD
-186 KGFLRLGIFL
+186 KGFLRLGLFL

-206 SILFTVVVTIG
+206 SLLFTVVVMIG
-217 LFVFNVGHG
+217 LLIFNVGHG
-226 RFAHGVYQFF
+226 RFIHGIYQFF

-244 IFYTVG
+244 LFYPLG
-250 YYVLASGGFGEALG
+250 YYVIISGGFGEALG
-264 SLLYPIDSLK
+264 SLLYPIDSLQV
-274 IFTNP
+274 FANP
-279 QLIDHLLF
+279 KLMDNVVF
-287 YGLLTVGLGALVLVF
+287 YGLLTFGLGALFLVF

-322 VFLFALF
+322 VFLFGLV

-334 QEPLHGSR
+334 QEPLHGSH

-354 MTSIRGKHSA
+354 MTSIRGEHSG
-364 RGARRRG
+364 RIARRRR

-383 KGNLYLPILG
+383 RGNLYLPIL
-393 VLYLIAIPF
+393 VVVYLIAVPF
-402 VARFVVLHPVS
+402 VARFVLHPAS
-413 YGEQHQVVD
+413 YSEQHQVVD
-422 RIKQETSEGDQIYIW
+422 RIKQETSEGDRIYIW
-437 DSHVQMYKESQRLA
+437 DSHVQIYKESQRLA
-451 GSMFPSPL
+451 GSMFSSPL
-459 LYTNTEENKTSL
+459 LYTNTEENKTTL
-471 INDLKENQ
+471 INDLKEKQ

-488 LALWSEVETLLKEN
+488 VALWSDAETLLKEN
-502 YQQVKTDYSEFKV
+502 YQQVKTDYSEFKL
-515 YKIK
+515 YKLK

>member
-6 RIEEVSET
+6 KIEEVSEM

-55 SVVIPL
+55 SVVLPL

-123 YFLFSS
+123 YFLFSA
-129 TDYLTGQREQAKQ
+129 TDYLTGQRDQAKQ
-142 LLTIFYILVSGLGF
+142 LLIIFYILVSGLGF

-168 LFAGFSLVAR
+168 LLAGFSLVAR
-178 YLSNPTHD
+178 YLSNPNND
-186 KGFLRLGIFL
+186 KGFLRLGLLL

-206 SILFTVVVTIG
+206 SLLFTAVVTIG

-226 RFAHGVYQFF
+226 RFIHGIYQFF

-244 IFYTVG
+244 IFYPVG

-264 SLLYPIDSLK
+264 SLLYPVDSLQ

-287 YGLLTVGLGALVLVF
+287 YGLLTFGLGALVLIF

-322 VFLFALF
+322 VFLFGLL

-334 QEPLHGSR
+334 QEPLHGSH

-354 MTSIRGKHSA
+354 MTSIRGEHSG
-364 RGARRRG
+364 RMARRRR

-383 KGNLYLPILG
+383 RGNLYLPIL
-393 VLYLIAIPF
+393 VVVYLIAVPF
-402 VARFVVLHPVS
+402 VARFVLHPAS
-413 YGEQHQVVD
+413 YSEQHQVVD
-422 RIKQETSEGDQIYIW
+422 RIKQETSEGDRIYIW
-437 DSHVQMYKESQRLA
+437 DSHVQIYKESQRLA
-451 GSMFPSPL
+451 GSMFSSPL

-479 PKLIVVNDK
+479 PKMILVNDK
-488 LALWSEVETLLKEN
+488 VPVWSEVETILKEN

>member
-6 RIEEVSET
+6 RIEEVSEM

-48 STIATVF
+48 STIATIF
-55 SVVIPL
+55 SVVLPL

-94 GLLYY
+94 GLIYY

-108 ILFALVEWLALLGGG
+108 ILFALVEWLAFLGGG
-123 YFLFSS
+123 YFLFSA
-129 TDYLTGQREQAKQ
+129 TDYLTGQRDQAKQ
-142 LLTIFYILVSGLGF
+142 FLKIFYILVSGLGF

-178 YLSNPTHD
+178 YLSNPNHD

-196 ALSFFIEPLT
+196 ALAFFIEPLT
-206 SILFTVVVTIG
+206 SLLFTAVVTIG

-226 RFAHGVYQFF
+226 RFIHGIYQFF
-236 AAALGFSL
+236 TTALGFSL
-244 IFYTVG
+244 LFYPLG
-250 YYVLASGGFGEALG
+250 YYVIISGGFGEAQE
-264 SLLYPIDSLK
+264 SLLYPITSLQ
-274 IFTNP
+274 IFTNS
-279 QLIDHLLF
+279 QLMDHLLF
-287 YGLLTVGLGALVLVF
+287 YGLLTFGLGALVLIF

-313 YVISVPASF
+313 YVISVPTSF
-322 VFLFALF
+322 VFLCVLAL
-329 LLIFS
+329 LLFS
-334 QEPLHGSR
+334 QEPLHGSH

-354 MTSIRGKHSA
+354 MTSIRGEHSG
-364 RGARRRG
+364 RMARRRR

-383 KGNLYLPILG
+383 RGNLYLPIL
-393 VLYLIAIPF
+393 VVVYLIAVPF
-402 VARFVVLHPVS
+402 VARFVLHPAS
-413 YGEQHQVVD
+413 YSEQHQVVD
-422 RIKQETSEGDQIYIW
+422 RIKQETSEGDRIYIW
-437 DSHVQMYKESQRLA
+437 DSHVQIYKESQRLA
-451 GSMFPSPL
+451 GSMFSSPL

-479 PKLIVVNDK
+479 PKMILVNDK
-488 LALWSEVETLLKEN
+488 VPVWSEVETILKEN
-502 YQQVKTDYSEFKV
+502 YQQIKTDYSEFKV

>member
-6 RIEEVSET
+6 RIEEVSEM

-48 STIATVF
+48 STIATIF
-55 SVVIPL
+55 SVVLPL

-94 GLLYY
+94 GLIYY

-108 ILFALVEWLALLGGG
+108 ILFALVEWLAFLGGG
-123 YFLFSS
+123 YFLFSA
-129 TDYLTGQREQAKQ
+129 TDYLTGQRDQAKQ

-178 YLSNPTHD
+178 YLSNPNHD

-196 ALSFFIEPLT
+196 ALAFFIEPLT
-206 SILFTVVVTIG
+206 SLLFTVVVTIG

-226 RFAHGVYQFF
+226 RFIHGIYQFF
-236 AAALGFSL
+236 ATALGFSL
-244 IFYTVG
+244 LFYPLG
-250 YYVLASGGFGEALG
+250 YYVIISGGFGEAQE
-264 SLLYPIDSLK
+264 SLLYPITSLQ
-274 IFTNP
+274 IFTNS
-279 QLIDHLLF
+279 QLMDHLLF
-287 YGLLTVGLGALVLVF
+287 YGLLTFGLGALVLIF

-322 VFLFALF
+322 VFLFGLV

-354 MTSIRGKHSA
+354 MTSIRGEHSG
-364 RGARRRG
+364 RMARRRR

-383 KGNLYLPILG
+383 RGNLYLPIL
-393 VLYLIAIPF
+393 VVFYLIAVPF
-402 VARFVVLHPVS
+402 VARFVLHPAS
-413 YGEQHQVVD
+413 YSEQHQVVD
-422 RIKQETSEGDQIYIW
+422 RIRQETSEGDQIYIW
-437 DSHVQMYKESQRLA
+437 DSHVQIYKESQRLS

-479 PKLIVVNDK
+479 PKVIVVNDK
-488 LALWSEVETLLKEN
+488 VALWSEVETLLKEN
-502 YQQVKTDYSEFKV
+502 YQQLKTDYSEFKV
-515 YKIK
+515 YKTK

>member
-26 NLESHVEK
+26 NFESHVEK

-48 STIATVF
+48 STIVTVF
-55 SVVIPL
+55 SVVVPL

-123 YFLFSS
+123 YFLFSA
-129 TDYLTGQREQAKQ
+129 TDYLTGQRDQAKQ
-142 LLTIFYILVSGLGF
+142 LLIIFYILVSGLGF

-168 LFAGFSLVAR
+168 LLAGFSLVAR
-178 YLSNPTHD
+178 YLSNPNND
-186 KGFLRLGIFL
+186 KGFLRLGLLL

-206 SILFTVVVTIG
+206 SLLFTAVVTIG

-226 RFAHGVYQFF
+226 RFIHGIYQFF

-244 IFYTVG
+244 IFYPVG

-264 SLLYPIDSLK
+264 SLLYPVDSLQ

-287 YGLLTVGLGALVLVF
+287 YGLLTFGLGALVLIF

-322 VFLFALF
+322 VFLFGLL

-334 QEPLHGSR
+334 QEPLHGSH

-354 MTSIRGKHSA
+354 MTSIRGEHSG
-364 RGARRRG
+364 RMARRRR

-383 KGNLYLPILG
+383 RGNLYLPIL
-393 VLYLIAIPF
+393 VVVYLIAVPF
-402 VARFVVLHPVS
+402 VARFVLHPAS
-413 YGEQHQVVD
+413 YSEQHQVVD
-422 RIKQETSEGDQIYIW
+422 RIKQETSEGDRIYIW
-437 DSHVQMYKESQRLA
+437 DSHVQIYKESQRLA
-451 GSMFPSPL
+451 GSMFSSPL

-479 PKLIVVNDK
+479 PKMILVNDK
-488 LALWSEVETLLKEN
+488 VPVWSEVETILKEN

>member
-26 NLESHVEK
+26 NLDSHVEK

-55 SVVIPL
+55 SVVLPL

-123 YFLFSS
+123 YFLFSA
-129 TDYLTGQREQAKQ
+129 TDYLTGQRDQAKQ
-142 LLTIFYILVSGLGF
+142 LLTIFYLLVSGLGF

-168 LFAGFSLVAR
+168 LFAGFSLVAH
-178 YLSNPTHD
+178 YLSNPNND
-186 KGFLRLGIFL
+186 KGFLRLGILL

-206 SILFTVVVTIG
+206 SLLFTAVVTIG
-217 LFVFNVGHG
+217 LFVFNIGHG
-226 RFAHGVYQFF
+226 RFIHGIYQFF
-236 AAALGFSL
+236 TTALGFSL
-244 IFYTVG
+244 LFYPLG
-250 YYVLASGGFGEALG
+250 YYVIISGGFGEAL
-264 SLLYPIDSLK
+264 SRFLYPFTSMMA
-274 IFTNP
+274 FTNP
-279 QLIDHLLF
+279 QLAENALF
-287 YGLLTVGLGALVLVF
+287 YGLLTFGLGTFILVF

-322 VFLFALF
+322 VLLFILAL
-329 LLIFS
+329 LLLS
-334 QEPLHGSR
+334 REPLHGSH

-354 MTSIRGKHSA
+354 MTSIRGKHLA
-364 RGARRRG
+364 RGARCRR

-383 KGNLYLPILG
+383 RGNLYLPIL
-393 VLYLIAIPF
+393 VVFYLIAVPF
-402 VARFVVLHPVS
+402 VARFVLHPAS
-413 YGEQHQVVD
+413 YSEQHQVVD
-422 RIKQETSEGDQIYIW
+422 RIRQETSEGDQIYIW
-437 DSHVQMYKESQRLA
+437 DSHVQIYKESQRLS

-479 PKLIVVNDK
+479 PKVIVVNDK
-488 LALWSEVETLLKEN
+488 VALWSEVETLLKEN
-502 YQQVKTDYSEFKV
+502 YQQLKTDYSEFKV
-515 YKIK
+515 YKTK

>member
-14 IQSNEIENRLDR
+14 IQSDGIENRLDR
-26 NLESHVEK
+26 NLESNLEK
-34 EEQVAFPFFRLIIG
+34 EERLAFPFFRLVIG

-55 SVVIPL
+55 SVVVPL
-61 LLDMVSPSQA
+61 LLGMVSPSQD

-82 GGQLYSSYYAGQ
+82 GGQLYRSYYASQ

-99 LLLYITQGG
+99 LLLYMTQGG

-178 YLSNPTHD
+178 YLSKPSHD

-206 SILFTVVVTIG
+206 CLLFTVVVTIG

-226 RFAHGVYQFF
+226 RFVHGVYQFF

-244 IFYTVG
+244 LFYPLG
-250 YYVLASGGFGEALG
+250 YYVIISGGFGEAL
-264 SLLYPIDSLK
+264 SRFLYPFTSMR
-274 IFTNP
+274 IFANP
-279 QLIDHLLF
+279 QLVENALF
-287 YGLLTVGLGALVLVF
+287 YGLLTFGLGAFVLVF
-302 LGLFQSKASRL
+302 LGLFQSKSSRL

-322 VFLFALF
+322 VFIFVQAL
-329 LLIFS
+329 LLFS

-354 MTSIRGKHSA
+354 MTSIRGEHSG
-364 RGARRRG
+364 RIARRRR

-383 KGNLYLPILG
+383 RGNLYLPIL
-393 VLYLIAIPF
+393 VVVYLITIPL
-402 VARFVVLHPVS
+402 VARFVLHPAS
-413 YGEQHQVVD
+413 YSEQHQVVD

-437 DSHVQMYKESQRLA
+437 DSYVQIYKESQRLA
-451 GSMFPSPL
+451 GSMFLSPL

-479 PKLIVVNDK
+479 PKVIVVNDK
-488 LALWSEVETLLKEN
+488 VALWSEVETFLKGN
-502 YQQVKTDYSEFKV
+502 YQQVKTDYSEFKI

>member
-48 STIATVF
+48 STIATIF
-55 SVVIPL
+55 SVVLPL

-94 GLLYY
+94 GLIYY

-108 ILFALVEWLALLGGG
+108 ILFALVEWLAFLGGG
-123 YFLFSS
+123 YFLFSA
-129 TDYLTGQREQAKQ
+129 TDYLTGQRDQAKQ

-178 YLSNPTHD
+178 YLSNPNHD

-196 ALSFFIEPLT
+196 ALAFFIEPLT
-206 SILFTVVVTIG
+206 SLLFTVVVTIG
-217 LFVFNVGHG
+217 LFVFNVRHG
-226 RFAHGVYQFF
+226 RFIHGIYQFF
-236 AAALGFSL
+236 ATALGFSL
-244 IFYTVG
+244 LFYPLG
-250 YYVLASGGFGEALG
+250 YYVIISGGFGEAQE
-264 SLLYPIDSLK
+264 SLLYPITSLQ
-274 IFTNP
+274 IFTNS
-279 QLIDHLLF
+279 QLMDHLLF
-287 YGLLTVGLGALVLVF
+287 YGLLTFGLGALVLIF

-322 VFLFALF
+322 VFLFGLV

-334 QEPLHGSR
+334 QEPLHGSH

-354 MTSIRGKHSA
+354 MTSIRGERSG
-364 RGARRRG
+364 RMARRRR

-383 KGNLYLPILG
+383 RGNLYLPIL
-393 VLYLIAIPF
+393 VVVYLIAVPF
-402 VARFVVLHPVS
+402 VARFVLHPAS
-413 YGEQHQVVD
+413 YSEHHQVVD
-422 RIKQETSEGDQIYIW
+422 RIKQETSEGDRIYIW
-437 DSHVQMYKESQRLA
+437 DSHVQIYKESQRLA
-451 GSMFPSPL
+451 GSMFSSPL

-479 PKLIVVNDK
+479 PKMILVNDK
-488 LALWSEVETLLKEN
+488 VPVWSEVETILKEN
-502 YQQVKTDYSEFKV
+502 YQQIKTDYSEFKV

>member
-6 RIEEVSET
+6 RIEEVSEM

-48 STIATVF
+48 STIATIF
-55 SVVIPL
+55 SVVLPL

-108 ILFALVEWLALLGGG
+108 ILFALVEWLAFLGGG
-123 YFLFSS
+123 YFLFSA
-129 TDYLTGQREQAKQ
+129 TDYLTGQRDQAKQ
-142 LLTIFYILVSGLGF
+142 LLIIFYILVSGLGF

-168 LFAGFSLVAR
+168 LLAGFSLVAR
-178 YLSNPTHD
+178 YLSNPNND
-186 KGFLRLGIFL
+186 KGFLRLGILL

-206 SILFTVVVTIG
+206 SLLFTAVVTIG

-226 RFAHGVYQFF
+226 RFIHGIYQFF

-244 IFYTVG
+244 IFYPVG

-264 SLLYPIDSLK
+264 SLLYPVDSLQ

-287 YGLLTVGLGALVLVF
+287 YGLLTFGLGALVLIF

-322 VFLFALF
+322 VFLFGLV

-334 QEPLHGSR
+334 QEPLHGSH

-354 MTSIRGKHSA
+354 MTSIRGKHSD
-364 RGARRRG
+364 RGARCRR
-371 REEVPTLWKKFM
+371 REGVPTLWKKFM
-383 KGNLYLPILG
+383 RGNLYLPIL
-393 VLYLIAIPF
+393 VVVYLIAVPF
-402 VARFVVLHPVS
+402 VARFVLHPAS
-413 YGEQHQVVD
+413 YSEQHQVVD
-422 RIKQETSEGDQIYIW
+422 RIKQETSEGDRIYIW
-437 DSHVQMYKESQRLA
+437 DSHVQIYKESQRLA
-451 GSMFPSPL
+451 GSMFSSPL

-479 PKLIVVNDK
+479 PKMILVNDK
-488 LALWSEVETLLKEN
+488 VPVWSEVETILKEN
-502 YQQVKTDYSEFKV
+502 YQPVKTDYSEFKV

>member
-1 MAVYG
+1 MSVYG
-6 RIEEVSET
+6 RVEEVSET

-48 STIATVF
+48 SAIATVF
-55 SVVIPL
+55 SVVLPL

-123 YFLFSS
+123 YFLFSA
-129 TDYLTGQREQAKQ
+129 TDYLTGQRDQAKQ
-142 LLTIFYILVSGLGF
+142 LLIIFYILVSGLGF

-168 LFAGFSLVAR
+168 LLAGFSLVAR
-178 YLSNPTHD
+178 YLSNPNND
-186 KGFLRLGIFL
+186 KGFLRLGILL

-206 SILFTVVVTIG
+206 SLLFTAVVTIG

-226 RFAHGVYQFF
+226 RFIHGIYQFF

-244 IFYTVG
+244 IFYPVG

-264 SLLYPIDSLK
+264 SLLYPVDSLQ

-287 YGLLTVGLGALVLVF
+287 YGLLTFGLGALVLIF

-322 VFLFALF
+322 VFLFGLV

-334 QEPLHGSR
+334 QEPLHGSH

-354 MTSIRGKHSA
+354 MTSIRGKHSD
-364 RGARRRG
+364 RGARCRR
-371 REEVPTLWKKFM
+371 REGVPTLWKKFM
-383 KGNLYLPILG
+383 RGNLYLPIL
-393 VLYLIAIPF
+393 VVVYLIAIPF
-402 VARFVVLHPVS
+402 VARFVLHPAS
-413 YGEQHQVVD
+413 YSEQHQVVD
-422 RIKQETSEGDQIYIW
+422 RIRQETSEGDQIYIW
-437 DSHVQMYKESQRLA
+437 DSHVQIYKESQRLA

-488 LALWSEVETLLKEN
+488 VAVWSEVETLLKEN

>member
-6 RIEEVSET
+6 RIEEVSEM
-14 IQSNEIENRLDR
+14 IQSDEIENRLDR

-48 STIATVF
+48 STIATIF
-55 SVVIPL
+55 SVVLPL

-94 GLLYY
+94 GLIYY

-129 TDYLTGQREQAKQ
+129 TEYLTGQREQAKQ

-178 YLSNPTHD
+178 YLSNPNHD

-196 ALSFFIEPLT
+196 ALSFFIEPHISL
-206 SILFTVVVTIG
+206 LFTVVVMIG

-226 RFAHGVYQFF
+226 RFIHGIYQFF

-244 IFYTVG
+244 LFYPLG
-250 YYVLASGGFGEALG
+250 YYVIISGGFGEAQE
-264 SLLYPIDSLK
+264 SLLYPITSLQ
-274 IFTNP
+274 IFTNS
-279 QLIDHLLF
+279 QLMDHLLF
-287 YGLLTVGLGALVLVF
+287 YGLLTFGLGALVLIF

-322 VFLFALF
+322 VFLFGLV

-334 QEPLHGSR
+334 QEPLHGSH

-354 MTSIRGKHSA
+354 MTSIRGEHSG
-364 RGARRRG
+364 RMARRRR

-383 KGNLYLPILG
+383 RGNLYLPIL
-393 VLYLIAIPF
+393 VVVYLIAVPF
-402 VARFVVLHPVS
+402 VARFVLHPAS
-413 YGEQHQVVD
+413 YSEQHQVVD
-422 RIKQETSEGDQIYIW
+422 RVKQETSEGDQIYIW

-451 GSMFPSPL
+451 GSMFSSPL

-488 LALWSEVETLLKEN
+488 VALWSEVETLLKEN

>member
-26 NLESHVEK
+26 NFESHVEK

-48 STIATVF
+48 STIVTVF
-55 SVVIPL
+55 SVVVPL

-123 YFLFSS
+123 YFLFSA
-129 TDYLTGQREQAKQ
+129 TDYLTGQRDQAKQ
-142 LLTIFYILVSGLGF
+142 LLIIFYILVSGLGF

-168 LFAGFSLVAR
+168 LLAGFSLVAR
-178 YLSNPTHD
+178 YLSNPNND
-186 KGFLRLGIFL
+186 KGFLRLGILL

-206 SILFTVVVTIG
+206 SLLFTAVVTIG

-226 RFAHGVYQFF
+226 RFIHGIYQFF

-244 IFYTVG
+244 IFYPVG

-264 SLLYPIDSLK
+264 SLLYPVDSLQ

-287 YGLLTVGLGALVLVF
+287 YGLLTFGLGALVLIF

-322 VFLFALF
+322 VFLFGLV

-334 QEPLHGSR
+334 QEPLHGSH

-354 MTSIRGKHSA
+354 MTSIRGKHSD
-364 RGARRRG
+364 RGARCRR
-371 REEVPTLWKKFM
+371 REGVPTLWKKFM
-383 KGNLYLPILG
+383 RGNLYLPIL
-393 VLYLIAIPF
+393 VVVYLIAIPF
-402 VARFVVLHPVS
+402 VARFVLHPAS
-413 YGEQHQVVD
+413 YSEQHQVVD
-422 RIKQETSEGDQIYIW
+422 RIRQETSEGDQIYIW
-437 DSHVQMYKESQRLA
+437 DSHVQIYKESQRLA

-488 LALWSEVETLLKEN
+488 VAVWSEVETLLKEN